1 MPFFVT
7 ALHDVLVDV
16 VSRLVFRPEIGAE
29 QGNIS
34 NDRYIL
40 GRNKLL
46 QAGRRPEGGIAL
58 GQVVVLLKLLG
69 DHAEQR
75 KLIAGG

>member
-16 VSRLVFRPEIGAE
+16 VSRFIFGPEIGAE
-29 QGNIS
+29 QSNIS

-46 QAGRRPEGGIAL
+46 QAGR
-58 GQVVVLLKLLG
+58 
-69 DHAEQR
+69 
-75 KLIAGG
+75 